1 MILPWNGF
9 KLLKQNHGAGA
20 SVNNARGFVQLSMN
34 LSLWRT
40 SWSPWMQS
48 WDRTASGEEQMP
60 NTARAKSWKLLL
72 RAHGISFA
80 SCLCDIFCIVSS
92 KAADHVNSS
101 HIFSTVICISPALRN
116 SSRPWSSWPWW
127 NKRTW
132 RSEMTDLPSFELYTA
147 VAIALIPLASSQVDQ
162 EASAVGLFCNF
173 FCKSLAK
180 RTRLNTLIGT
190 SAPFVSCTVLAN
202 IQAQALVGPFLPL
215 LHFLTYM
222 LSAATKPLRCLS
234 AKGADVLI
242 TIHRLPERMLKA
254 ASFPMPM
261 SFSISYSASR
271 TAARSLSEKSAASAS
286 GIRKWVWWTSGSCE
300 HPSTSDD
307 CSLDSSTSP
316 GNKTEMLDTKRPR
329 NFLTHLTRA
338 HIAGL
343 WRSRSPPLET
353 FLKAE

>member
-1 MILPWNGF
+1 MASNCWNKTTEQVPQSTMPEDLCSCPWTCRFGGHLEALGC
-9 KLLKQNHGAGA
+9 KVEIELHLVKSRCQIQPEQNLE
-20 SVNNARGFVQLSMN
+20 N
-34 LSLWRT
+34 
-40 SWSPWMQS
+40 
-48 WDRTASGEEQMP
+48 
-60 NTARAKSWKLLL
+60 
-72 RAHGISFA
+72 
-80 SCLCDIFCIVSS
+80 SCSAPMAFLSS